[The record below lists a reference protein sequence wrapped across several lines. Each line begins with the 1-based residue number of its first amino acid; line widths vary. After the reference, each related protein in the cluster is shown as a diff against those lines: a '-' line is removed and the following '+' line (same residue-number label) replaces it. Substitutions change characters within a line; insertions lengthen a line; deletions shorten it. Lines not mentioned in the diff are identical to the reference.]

1 MSKSFTTSAKKRNFQ
16 KMKMRY
22 NFEKSLNSNSLNHPR
37 IKSAKPNFSSNNRY
51 TLNKEQNTYHFN
63 DNTLSK
69 SNNYIERPI
78 WKYSYFLDK
87 NDILNIQSDSE
98 IKNLLNNYKD
108 IDKRPKPLVYSW
120 TKPRMVKIIEN
131 NKIIEEEVKS
141 TFWKY
146 SYLFQDDYIK
156 PPGRLLK
163 LMVNQLTS
171 GYGNE
176 LNYVNFNKNGINNDN
191 NKNFGNKLFHDKQW
205 RFPGVYRKTKNEYEP
220 IKFRIN
226 K

>member
-63 DNTLSK
+63 DNNLSK

-176 LNYVNFNKNGINNDN
+176 LNYVNFNKNGLNNDN

-205 RFPGVYRKTKNEYEP
+205 RFPGGYRKTKNEYEP
-220 IKFRIN
+220 IKLRMN
-226 K
+226 